1 MPTKITYST
10 GKSAT
15 YIYDATGKKLRVS
28 YKASASATAVPTDYC
43 GNMIYE
49 NNVLKQILIDGGY
62 IAFSGPAH
70 YYYYYLKDH
79 LGNNR
84 VVVSPSG
91 TPLQVNHYYP
101 FGGLFGE
108 STGNSLQRF
117 RFNGKEFDRTHGLDW
132 YDYGA
137 RHMSPDVGRFV
148 TVDPLAD
155 DYYSISPYVYALNNP
170 IGNIDKDGRS
180 AVSRV
185 IKTAWKVGKQ
195 FVQKGVSS
203 LNKIETY
210 TDTFSDLKENYNTLT
225 DENSSTWEKI
235 TAGACIASE
244 VLPISI
250 SDIKDLKRGA
260 DV

>member
-1 MPTKITYST
+1 
-10 GKSAT
+10 
-15 YIYDATGKKLRVS
+15 
-28 YKASASATAVPTDYC
+28 
-43 GNMIYE
+43 
-49 NNVLKQILIDGGY
+49 
-62 IAFSGPAH
+62 
-70 YYYYYLKDH
+70 
-79 LGNNR
+79 
-84 VVVSPSG
+84 
-91 TPLQVNHYYP
+91 
-101 FGGLFGE
+101 
-108 STGNSLQRF
+108 
-117 RFNGKEFDRTHGLDW
+117 
-132 YDYGA
+132 
-137 RHMSPDVGRFV
+137 MSPDVGRFV

-260 DV
+260 DVLKNAVHGNSKTSTKAQHAYDIINKETKKVVKTGVSGGKILKNEKSERAEKQVRKWNQETQKDLYESKITHTEPAGKNARRKILEYEKQRAQQLREKGDLNEGKHIRP